1 MPSLT
6 ADAVRWRADLVLRLA
21 AREIAARYRGSWG
34 GLAWVV
40 LAPLFLLAVYTFVF
54 AVIFRARW
62 PGLAVEIGG
71 ASEFALIVF
80 SGMLLHGFLADCL
93 ARSPALL
100 LANAN
105 FVKKTVFPLEVLA
118 AVQMF
123 AALFHLLPTFAV
135 LVLFQLFVFGVP
147 PASILLVAMVILP
160 LALFALGFMWMISA
174 LAVYFRDLAQ
184 LIGLFVTAL
193 FFLSPVLYPT
203 SIVPASLQGLFYMNP
218 LTFAIETFRGLVF
231 WGELPAFS
239 AYLAYLGV
247 SAAFAWCGLWIFRA
261 LKDGF
266 ADAL

>member
-1 MPSLT
+1 MVE
-6 ADAVRWRADLVLRLA
+6 AVRWRSDLVLRLA
-21 AREIAARYRGSWG
+21 VREIAARYRGSWG
-34 GLAWVV
+34 GLGWVV

-62 PGLAVEIGG
+62 PGLAIETGG
-71 ASEFALIVF
+71 AGEFALIVF

-93 ARSPALL
+93 ARSPALI

-118 AVQMF
+118 GVQML

-135 LVLFQLFVFGVP
+135 LVLFQLFVFGTP
-147 PASILLVAMVILP
+147 PASILLVAMVFVP

-203 SIVPASLQGLFYMNP
+203 SAVPASLQSLLYMNP
-218 LTFAIETFRGLVF
+218 LTFAIETFRGLTF
-231 WGELPAFS
+231 WGELPALS

-247 SAAFAWCGLWIFRA
+247 AAGFAWCGLWLFRA